1 MSLGLT
7 DGIFSFANGDVENL
21 LGKLARGRLALP
33 IVISGSRISKRKPP
47 QK

>member
-21 LGKLARGRLALP
+21 LRKLDGIARTFGHETSIA
-33 IVISGSRISKRKPP
+33 
-47 QK
+47 